1 MIKWAAPPRRFELIP
16 FDEIQVGGAPSY
28 LVRGLIPRHGLTL
41 VFGPMKSG
49 KTFFMIDIM
58 MHVALDRDYRGHRVK
73 SGPVVYCVLEGPHGF
88 RGRIEAFRR
97 HKMTEP
103 ITNVPF
109 HLVAARMTFV
119 TDHGE
124 LVDDIRNA
132 LGEERPPAVIVI
144 DTLRRSLDGSESDD
158 GDIAAYVGAADRVRE
173 AFGCAIVIVHH
184 SGLETGRPRGHTSLG
199 AAVDAQLA
207 CTKDK
212 SGKVTVEVQLM
223 RDGPEGETLHSQLR
237 EVDIG
242 FDDDGLPMTS
252 CVLDAEHDASAMSMK
267 KPAEKK
273 LSAKHLLALQ
283 ALHEAVAAVGRS
295 PPPEMAEIPASV
307 EKVVSKRQ
315 WINQATKRGIS
326 DSDRESAPRM
336 AVARARTELQSA
348 GKIGVWDDY
357 VWPTISTS
365 HKAMSKRQTCP

>member
-1 MIKWAAPPRRFELIP
+1 MTRWSATPRRFELIP
-16 FDEIQVGGAPSY
+16 FDEIRVGGAPSY

-49 KTFFMIDIM
+49 KTFFMIDLM
-58 MHVALDRDYRGHRVK
+58 MHVALDREYRGHQVK
-73 SGPVVYCVLEGPHGF
+73 GGCVVYCVLEGPHGF

-97 HKMTEP
+97 HKMVAPVED
-103 ITNVPF
+103 VPF
-109 HLVAARMTFV
+109 HLVAARMSFV
-119 TDHGE
+119 ADHGE
-124 LVDDIRNA
+124 LIDEIRVA
-132 LGEERPPAVIVI
+132 LGDERPPAVIVI

-173 AFGCAIVIVHH
+173 VFGCAIVLVHH
-184 SGLETGRPRGHTSLG
+184 SGLEAGRPRGHTSLG

-223 RDGPEGETLHSQLR
+223 RDGPEGETLHGQLR

-242 FDDDGLPMTS
+242 IDDDGLPMSS
-252 CVLDAEHDASAMSMK
+252 CVLDAEPDVATASRR
-267 KPAEKK
+267 PAEKK
-273 LSAKHLLALQ
+273 LSPKHTLALQ
-283 ALHEAVAAVGRS
+283 ALDEAIAALGRS
-295 PPPEMAEIPASV
+295 RPPEIAEIPNYV

-315 WINQATKRGIS
+315 WIVQATKRGIS
-326 DSDRESAPRM
+326 DSDQESAPRM
-336 AVARARTELQSA
+336 AVGRALVVLQNA

-357 VWPTISTS
+357 VWRTISSSDQAT
-365 HKAMSKRQTCP
+365 SKRHTCS

>member
-1 MIKWAAPPRRFELIP
+1 MTRWSATPRRFELIP
-16 FDEIQVGGAPSY
+16 FDEIRVGGAPSY

-49 KTFFMIDIM
+49 KTFFMIDLM
-58 MHVALDRDYRGHRVK
+58 MHVALDREYRGHRVK
-73 SGPVVYCVLEGPHGF
+73 GGCVVYCVLEGPHGF

-97 HKMTEP
+97 HKMAAP
-103 ITNVPF
+103 IKDVPF
-109 HLVAARMTFV
+109 HLVAARMSFIA
-119 TDHGE
+119 DHGE
-124 LVDDIRNA
+124 LVADIRDA
-132 LGEERPPAVIVI
+132 LGDDRPPAVIVI

-158 GDIAAYVGAADRVRE
+158 EDIAAYVGAADRVRE

-184 SGLETGRPRGHTSLG
+184 SGLEAGRPRGHTSLG

-207 CTKDK
+207 CTKDR

-223 RDGPEGETLHSQLR
+223 RDGPEGETLHGQLR

-252 CVLDAEHDASAMSMK
+252 CVLDAEQDVATASRR
-267 KPAEKK
+267 PAEKK
-273 LSAKHLLALQ
+273 LSAKHMLALQ
-283 ALHEAVAAVGRS
+283 ALNEAIAAFGRS
-295 PPPEMAEIPASV
+295 PPPEMSEIPADV

-315 WINQATKRGIS
+315 WIVQATKRGIS

-336 AVARARTELQSA
+336 AVGRALIELQTA

-357 VWPTISTS
+357 VWPTIPTG
-365 HKAMSKRQTCP
+365 AQPTLRRQTCS

>member
-1 MIKWAAPPRRFELIP
+1 MTRWSATPRRFELIP
-16 FDEIQVGGAPSY
+16 FDEIRVGGVPSY

-49 KTFFMIDIM
+49 KTFFMIDLM
-58 MHVALDRDYRGHRVK
+58 MHVALDREYRGHRVK
-73 SGPVVYCVLEGPHGF
+73 GGCVVYCVLEGPHGF

-97 HKMTEP
+97 HKMVAPVED
-103 ITNVPF
+103 VPF
-109 HLVAARMTFV
+109 HLVAARMSFV
-119 TDHGE
+119 ADHGE
-124 LVDDIRNA
+124 LIDDIRDA
-132 LGEERPPAVIVI
+132 LGDERPPAVIVI

-173 AFGCAIVIVHH
+173 VFGCAIVLVHH
-184 SGLETGRPRGHTSLG
+184 SGLEAGRPRGHTSLG

-223 RDGPEGETLHSQLR
+223 RDGPEGETLHGQLR

-242 FDDDGLPMTS
+242 IDDDGLPMSS
-252 CVLDAEHDASAMSMK
+252 CVLDAEPDVARASR

-273 LSAKHLLALQ
+273 LSPKHTLALQ
-283 ALHEAVAAVGRS
+283 ALDEAIAALGRS
-295 PPPEMAEIPASV
+295 RPPEMAEIPTYV

-315 WINQATKRGIS
+315 WIVQATKRGIS
-326 DSDRESAPRM
+326 DSDQESAPRM
-336 AVARARTELQSA
+336 AVGRALVVLQNA

-357 VWPTISTS
+357 VWRTISSSDQAT
-365 HKAMSKRQTCP
+365 SKRHTCS

>member
-1 MIKWAAPPRRFELIP
+1 MTRWSATPRRFELIP
-16 FDEIQVGGAPSY
+16 FDEIRVGGVPSY

-49 KTFFMIDIM
+49 KTFFMIDLM
-58 MHVALDRDYRGHRVK
+58 MHVALDREYRGHRVK
-73 SGPVVYCVLEGPHGF
+73 GGCVVYCVLEGPHGF

-97 HKMTEP
+97 HKMAAPVED
-103 ITNVPF
+103 VPF
-109 HLVAARMTFV
+109 HLVAARMSFTA
-119 TDHGE
+119 DHGE
-124 LVDDIRNA
+124 LIDDIRVA
-132 LGEERPPAVIVI
+132 LGDDRPPAVIVI
-144 DTLRRSLDGSESDD
+144 DTLRRSLEGSESDD
-158 GDIAAYVGAADRVRE
+158 EDIAAYVGAADRVRE
-173 AFGCAIVIVHH
+173 AFGCAIVLVHH
-184 SGLETGRPRGHTSLG
+184 SGLEAGRPRGHTSLG

-242 FDDDGLPMTS
+242 FDDDGLPMSS
-252 CVLDAEHDASAMSMK
+252 CVLDAEPDVATASRRQ
-267 KPAEKK
+267 AEKK
-273 LSAKHLLALQ
+273 MSAKHVLALQ
-283 ALHEAVAAVGRS
+283 ALNEAIAAFGRS
-295 PPPEMAEIPASV
+295 PPPEMSEIPADV

-315 WINQATKRGIS
+315 WIVQATKRGIS

-336 AVARARTELQSA
+336 AVGRALIELQTA

-357 VWPTISTS
+357 VWPTIPTG
-365 HKAMSKRQTCP
+365 AQPTLRRQTCS